1 MQDLIDRAGG
11 IDRAAEMCGYSR
23 SAVGRWNCRSDQ
35 DLMPLA
41 VVIVLEA
48 ETGMPLVTRAM
59 CGLNG
64 LECTAAPSG
73 EGHVMGAYV
82 ALTASVA
89 ALNSEMASAMA
100 DGVLTAGKQT
110 KVDEKASDVAQHN
123 EALRQSVAA
132 LGGKLLKLSA

>member
-1 MQDLIDRAGG
+1 MHDLIDRAGG
-11 IDRAAEMCGYSR
+11 IDRAAEICGYSR
-23 SAVGRWNCRSDQ
+23 SAVGRWNSRTDQ

-41 VVIVLEA
+41 VVLSLEA
-48 ETGMPLVTRAM
+48 ETGSPLVTRAM
-59 CGLNG
+59 CGLNS

-73 EGHVMGAYV
+73 EGHVVGAFV

-100 DGVLTAGKQT
+100 DGVLTAGKQSRL
-110 KVDEKASDVAQHN
+110 DEKASDVGQTN

-132 LGGKLLKLSA
+132 LGGKTFKLNA